1 MTGPAPSL
9 AYRARENGARYMRA
23 VRANPAHPSFFLG
36 VVVGKSRKREP
47 MPWNSSLLPPERVIW
62 EGRSAWA
69 DQAIL
74 FLFMGAAALRLLVA
88 LRYGQWLTAALYT
101 FAMILFLAIGAVF
114 RYAVYY
120 QITAQRIRIF
130 TGWWRF
136 HLREIPLSQVLSVH
150 VKRELFN
157 RWLNVGGLEVELK
170 ERDGQ
175 SVLLKGVPDPDRI
188 ERQIAPLLSSV
199 SSQA

>member
-1 MTGPAPSL
+1 MLRIPPLPSQ
-9 AYRARENGARYMRA
+9 
-23 VRANPAHPSFFLG
+23 
-36 VVVGKSRKREP
+36 
-47 MPWNSSLLPPERVIW
+47 ERVIW

-74 FLFMGAAALRLLVA
+74 FIFMGAAALRLLVA
-88 LRYGQWLTAALYT
+88 LRYGQWLTVVLYT
-101 FAMILFLAIGAVF
+101 FAMIFFLAIGAVF

-136 HLREIPLSQVLSVH
+136 HIREIPLSQVLSVH

-157 RWLNVGGLEVELK
+157 RWLNVGGLEVEFG
-170 ERDGQ
+170 EREDQ

-188 ERQIAPLLSSV
+188 QRQMIPLLSS
-199 SSQA
+199 SSSVASPK